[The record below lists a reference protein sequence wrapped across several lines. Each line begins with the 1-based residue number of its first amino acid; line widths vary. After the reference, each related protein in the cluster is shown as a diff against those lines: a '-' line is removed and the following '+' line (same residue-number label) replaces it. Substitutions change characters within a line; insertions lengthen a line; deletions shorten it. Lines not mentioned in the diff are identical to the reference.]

1 MVTVIKGSNKFLFA
15 GDQIAS
21 IDSIYDGVIIK
32 CADQTELKF
41 NFSVPNG
48 LAAVINIASKNCHKD
63 ITLNMDAAER
73 NDLSHVLTIGDT
85 SRILIN
91 SSKKEPPAVTPE
103 SISKL
108 S

>member
-1 MVTVIKGSNKFLFA
+1 MVTITKGSNKFLFA

-21 IDSIYDGVIIK
+21 IDSIYDGVIVK

-48 LAAVINIASKNCHKD
+48 LSAVINIANKNCHKD

-85 SRILIN
+85 SRIMVN
-91 SSKKEPPAVTPE
+91 NK
-103 SISKL
+103 
-108 S
+108 